1 MEENIKIPTDFIL
14 DRWKNVVKYD
24 FAYEGTYENL
34 IVEALDLPPKF
45 VELLGKEEREVLI
58 NIIFNICYPSENP
71 INKTLNEGHLINFND
86 ITFGRFVDLE
96 IFFSKGLE
104 GNIEKI
110 VEKLYNVKPSKYTT
124 IGEVYPAILSYLN
137 FRTLIYT
144 KYKNLFGLD
153 KYEFFKDDMAEE
165 KNLNNDPAYVWFD
178 MLMVL
183 ADGKFLN
190 IEEVTNKPLISAL
203 NFLAWTKEKLEIEQR
218 NIKNELQRHSRSY

>member
-14 DRWKNVVKYD
+14 DRWKRVVKYD
-24 FAYEGTYENL
+24 FTYEGTYENL

-96 IFFSKGLE
+96 ILLTKGLE

-110 VEKLYNVKPSKYTT
+110 VEKLYNVKPSKFNT
-124 IGEVYPAILSYLN
+124 IGEVYPSVLSYLN

-153 KYEFFKDDMAEE
+153 KYEFFKDDMAED
-165 KNLNNDPAYVWFD
+165 KDLKTDPAYVWFD

-190 IEEVTNKPLISAL
+190 IEEVTDKPLISAL